1 MAHQASSKPDSGS
14 SSTATIGSMVD
25 FHLFGILHSAF
36 RIASAWGQ
44 HFIHHVAPQSAV
56 RDSANAKSDA
66 TSQVLNEAKN
76 NIVALPGDTSYDL
89 N

>member
-1 MAHQASSKPDSGS
+1 
-14 SSTATIGSMVD
+14 
-25 FHLFGILHSAF
+25 
-36 RIASAWGQ
+36 
-44 HFIHHVAPQSAV
+44 V